1 MLVEDD
7 AVIRMALALML
18 EDWGFRVAEAGSGT
32 EADGLLDELIESGQP
47 PDVILAD
54 YRLPEGTTGLMVM
67 DMVRRRLSRDVPG
80 VLLTG
85 DTSADRLREA
95 AGAQCALL
103 HKPIQPNRLRDTLSA
118 MLRQS

>member
-1 MLVEDD
+1 MV
-7 AVIRMALALML
+7 
-18 EDWGFRVAEAGSGT
+18 EAGSGA
-32 EADGLLDELIESGQP
+32 EAEQLLNSLIDAGEP
-47 PDVILAD
+47 PDLILAD

-80 VLLTG
+80 ILLTG

-103 HKPIQPNRLRDTLSA
+103 HKPIQPGRLQDTLASV
-118 MLRQS
+118 LGR